1 MILEITRAGREDAAE
16 IVLLEKSAP
25 SFWPRSQIESEL
37 RQPSGIQL
45 TARNAATII
54 GWCCARLIAPE
65 CELLKITV
73 LPHHRRRGV
82 GAALL
87 GELFALCSR
96 AGCREIFLE
105 VRQKNEQARS
115 FYNRYGF
122 TEAGGVRRG
131 YYQQPPDN
139 GVILRRRLNE
149 PIHSTQGG
157 SQQ

>member
-1 MILEITRAGREDAAE
+1 MILHITHAGREDAAE
-16 IVLLEKSAP
+16 IALLEESAP
-25 SFWPRSQIESEL
+25 SPWPQSQIESEL
-37 RQPSGIQL
+37 RQTVGIQL
-45 TARNAATII
+45 TARNGKPII
-54 GWCCARLIAPE
+54 GWCCARLVAPE

-73 LPHHRRRGV
+73 LPHHRRWGV

-115 FYNRYGF
+115 FYRRYGF
-122 TEAGGVRRG
+122 TEAGGVRKG

-139 GVILRRRLNE
+139 GVILRRRLSE

-157 SQQ
+157 PQQ